1 MKNLTDVR
9 KMVEMG
15 VDWCL
20 MTVVNF
26 VLLSARILCN
36 YRGHFV

>member
-9 KMVEMG
+9 KTVEIG

-20 MTVVNF
+20 MTVVNLN
-26 VLLSARILCN
+26 LLSARILCN